1 MSEGVPDTS
10 HLPFK
15 MGQEVICIE
24 GRVRRELGRDE
35 KGGEGGEELM
45 GVGHVCADSSS
56 IESALCQ
63 NIYLQNSYNFL

>member
-15 MGQEVICIE
+15 MGQEVICRE

-35 KGGEGGEELM
+35 KGGEGGEEFM
-45 GVGHVCADSSS
+45 GVGHVCADSRLEECS
-56 IESALCQ
+56 
-63 NIYLQNSYNFL
+63 FG